1 MARTITVS
9 PVIPSDGGSYEL
21 LARSIQ
27 AGQEANRR
35 REQATREAIIEQ
47 QKANQ
52 LIFGNTNEELRKFYS
67 NASEVPTEIR
77 DNIIAAGIN
86 KLKSSVGSPNFY
98 ADAQNIMNTAFTAFN
113 QYDTYFKGVG
123 EAVKDLET
131 KGFDAK
137 TLAAFANKNVFDEQK
152 DQNGNIVSRSLKD
165 VSSITDPKLFI
176 TQEATD
182 NPELY
187 INRGKLNSSAFK
199 EMDELMKSDALVSN
213 KLTLDPTGKKVLSLG
228 YEYKLSPFE
237 REEEKTD
244 TTTGL
249 KYKVPVLDTK
259 PTSITIPG
267 STDTYK
273 QLDLVKYDQLQ
284 NMLGPSAKQKVYI
297 GAIDKIKEHNARLLK
312 QAGSPNPVESALAI
326 SSENFNSFAEKV
338 PGLVNPYESSSI
350 DTFSR
355 IYMPEFL
362 STVKQ
367 YGDQGEAKA
376 VKIDAGLKVDT
387 PKAPTV
393 VKVGAEESKAGLT
406 WMQNME
412 TAMNAKDVES
422 IKGYLGALYGGGG
435 KKLVSDPTVAGNI
448 VTVNYEGDVDKEQM
462 INENGRWIK
471 NPNFGKSITQTITFD
486 ITSPRA
492 VQQAAGL
499 YQKIM
504 GSDKLVEGYAV
515 KKSGAKSLNK

>member
-1 MARTITVS
+1 
-9 PVIPSDGGSYEL
+9 
-21 LARSIQ
+21 
-27 AGQEANRR
+27 
-35 REQATREAIIEQ
+35 
-47 QKANQ
+47 
-52 LIFGNTNEELRKFYS
+52 
-67 NASEVPTEIR
+67 
-77 DNIIAAGIN
+77 
-86 KLKSSVGSPNFY
+86 
-98 ADAQNIMNTAFTAFN
+98 
-113 QYDTYFKGVG
+113 
-123 EAVKDLET
+123 
-131 KGFDAK
+131 
-137 TLAAFANKNVFDEQK
+137 
-152 DQNGNIVSRSLKD
+152 
-165 VSSITDPKLFI
+165 
-176 TQEATD
+176 
-182 NPELY
+182 
-187 INRGKLNSSAFK
+187 
-199 EMDELMKSDALVSN
+199 MDELMKSDALVSN

-412 TAMNAKDVES
+412 TAMKAKDVES

-435 KKLVSDPTVAGNI
+435 KKLVSEPTLAGDTVI
-448 VTVNYEGDVDKEQM
+448 VNYEGDVDKEQM